1 MSITLVKLN
10 NLSLIHVSEE
20 LSSQLSSEPP
30 APAVDL
36 HAPPLTNSH
45 PPPHTPI
52 VPSYRPL
59 EATVRQTPPQSLE
72 DLHTCQSPILEHDP
86 APIQNSPWME
96 SSLDQPYQ
104 KKNRSH
110 SSSIKS
116 RYIYLFYSLH
126 FLQCKASI
134 KCQTHVIYDLWK
146 AVLTHLVIKTSH
158 SNFLGGYNHTSF
170 SVMAII
176 SQTSQS
182 WFMEHMYCCQ

>member
-36 HAPPLTNSH
+36 HPPPLTNSH

-104 KKNRSH
+104 KKNKSH

-116 RYIYLFYSLH
+116 RYIYLFYS
-126 FLQCKASI
+126 
-134 KCQTHVIYDLWK
+134 TV
-146 AVLTHLVIKTSH
+146 
-158 SNFLGGYNHTSF
+158 
-170 SVMAII
+170 
-176 SQTSQS
+176 QS
-182 WFMEHMYCCQ
+182 KY